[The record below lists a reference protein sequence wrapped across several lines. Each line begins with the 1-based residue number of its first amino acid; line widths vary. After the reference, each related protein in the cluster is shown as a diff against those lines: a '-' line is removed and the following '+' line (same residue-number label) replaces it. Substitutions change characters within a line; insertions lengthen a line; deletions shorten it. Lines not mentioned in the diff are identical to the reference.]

1 MEEDEGLRE
10 IHQVLHGYFEN
21 DTRQRF
27 QLEGPIASGAD
38 SIAWGVQQSTCGQ
51 KGARHLDEEGEEIPE
66 DDINPWNNGSNTT
79 DHIENEKK
87 WLKVLRWAKHVMN
100 ILEVPADP
108 LNRRRS
114 PLRRHGVENWIF
126 IEWIQHGALHRLVRR
141 ARAENIEYLPNRM
154 LWRFFMCPMAWPPEQ
169 PIGPPDGAFEIIRQT
184 PPLKITHGDLHSEN
198 VMIGP
203 FEPDSE
209 YPEHDITPVLKMI
222 DLGKMS
228 GNEGANFDATK
239 QNIRDIGNL
248 MHELCTLLNP
258 WERSDL
264 YDGRQ
269 TTEYQ
274 PLTPANATSITSEA
288 VGLLLPHPRNNNET
302 PCPRLDPDLRL
313 LVCRC
318 LAIRPGSRP
327 GLTELFQAVME
338 AIRVRDVAWYA
349 SQGAGYC
356 NPATETDEGI
366 SGLLQLLLRDAG
378 PN

>member
-38 SIAWGVQQSTCGQ
+38 SIAWRVQQSTCGQ
-51 KGARHLDEEGEEIPE
+51 KGSQACQRIVLKTPKWADLDELGEETPA
-66 DDINPWNNGSNTT
+66 DDVNPCNNGSNSL
-79 DHIENEKK
+79 DPIENEKK
-87 WLKVLRWAKHVMN
+87 WLKVLQWAKHVMN

-114 PLRRHGVENWIF
+114 PLRRHGVDNWIF
-126 IEWIQHGALHRLVRR
+126 IEWIQHGTLRRLVRR
-141 ARAENIEYLPNRM
+141 ARTENTDYLPNRM

-169 PIGPPDGAFEIIRQT
+169 PIGPPDGAFEITRQT

-228 GNEGANFDATK
+228 GNDSCMNSAPFSTPGSVTTSTTGGRRPSSNPRRPRTQHPLHPKLWACCYRTLSETTK
-239 QNIRDIGNL
+239 AIF
-248 MHELCTLLNP
+248 
-258 WERSDL
+258 
-264 YDGRQ
+264 
-269 TTEYQ
+269 
-274 PLTPANATSITSEA
+274 PA
-288 VGLLLPHPRNNNET
+288 
-302 PCPRLDPDLRL
+302 PRLDPDLRL

-318 LAIRPGSRP
+318 LAVRSGSRP
-327 GLTELFQAVME
+327 GLAELFEAVME
-338 AIRVRDVAWYA
+338 AIRVRDAAWYA
-349 SQGAGYC
+349 SEGAGYC
-356 NPATETDEGI
+356 NPARETDESI

-378 PN
+378 SG